1 MNSKQGINNNIT
13 YNKGAEH
20 INTLIDQIT
29 MASSRQSKPK
39 SQIQT
44 TTLLKNI
51 QKQSQAQVQHVQNK
65 EPVVIV
71 ISDSDDEGEVQQK
84 ASESNLTFD
93 QKNSE
98 NQTIQA
104 NQVNQSTSNCKSNDQ
119 AVVATD
125 KIESVLKNVQ
135 SQNEQS
141 SIDNE
146 IWAEFKRR
154 QEVIKGQQKVSAQQD
169 MIKSSIN
176 TAQDSSVL
184 QNINSG
190 ISHSISE
197 ENQLSSHQQDQIQQ
211 NDNLNKKLSDR
222 LAKKREQLMTELMQ
236 KKQTTQ
242 EILSR
247 TLPLTQLEQQQLGN
261 EQSLSIS
268 QMNPEVQINSNNLPS
283 VTDKNQITEVL
294 PLRKTAQDY
303 LREGVSKYLI
313 LPRDVCYKCKTGEKL
328 QQKSFVNPYSLE
340 PPILKECISCQLQS
354 VDLFNQC
361 QMKLGSLA
369 IIGVPQL
376 GKDFQI
382 HTLQFEVNALVL
394 LPNEKIQIRCIKLGS
409 KFEYE
414 CEFPPGYSVKVN
426 NRKRTDVPPRNSMM
440 AGRRRDFPFDIQ
452 DELNKKNTYQKIEFH
467 SSPYEKYNDCKFI
480 FGIFRAFDIE
490 NEDID
495 VIVSQLYF
503 VQKSL
508 GALITVRSFE
518 ENLIHT
524 ESIRTKCQYLSSN
537 TIRFPGR
544 GKLCTHFQC
553 FDLGTYLTMNKKSLQ
568 FKCPVCNKRA
578 VELYH
583 DLFFKEI
590 LDTLTQDELTQDNPI
605 LIESDLKLKT
615 QNRILNWDFE
625 EYKFLEQVEKVNE
638 NYRKVT
644 IIQQNAFNLPEV
656 QKAAQAN
663 SKSNNESSIEVIEI
677 DDTPLKTKNLKGQ
690 KNKLL
695 EKKNEKVQ
703 DSLLGKRQAPIN
715 SKALNFIDPNKR
727 INSAFQK
734 VDTSQ
739 HRLEKDLKPQ
749 QLLLSQAQKEKQAI
763 LNKFNSP
770 NSSKDLSLDDV
781 ISKSFS
787 VLSSRDQS
795 HNFVSQNQLAIPLNS
810 DFKESQLLQTPQ
822 DLLERSKLRKAKL
835 GSYSNL
841 SSRSFNYAGN
851 MQQPQ
856 DLVHEIEQII
866 QKQQN
871 E

>member
-1 MNSKQGINNNIT
+1 MQAINNKIAQNR
-13 YNKGAEH
+13 GASH
-20 INTLIDQIT
+20 SNTLIDQNNI
-29 MASSRQSKPK
+29 PD
-39 SQIQT
+39 
-44 TTLLKNI
+44 TLLKNI
-51 QKQSQAQVQHVQNK
+51 NKQSQAQVQHVQNK
-65 EPVVIV
+65 EPVIIV

-84 ASESNLTFD
+84 ASESNLKFG
-93 QKNSE
+93 QKNSQ
-98 NQTIQA
+98 NQTSPIIL
-104 NQVNQSTSNCKSNDQ
+104 VNQSANNCKSNEEVS
-119 AVVATD
+119 AENY
-125 KIESVLKNVQ
+125 KNESLLQNAQ
-135 SQNEQS
+135 GQNEQS

-146 IWAEFKRR
+146 ILAEFKRR
-154 QEVIKGQQKVSAQQD
+154 QEVIKGQQKVPTQED
-169 MIKSSIN
+169 MIKSSIS
-176 TAQDSSVL
+176 TEQELTIVS
-184 QNINSG
+184 NIHSG
-190 ISHSISE
+190 ISHSVSE
-197 ENQLSSHQQDQIQQ
+197 ETRLKSHQQDQTQQ
-211 NDNLNKKLSDR
+211 NDDISKNVSDR
-222 LAKKREQLMTELMQ
+222 LAQKREQFVIEL
-236 KKQTTQ
+236 
-242 EILSR
+242 IDS
-247 TLPLTQLEQQQLGN
+247 N
-261 EQSLSIS
+261 CIQSI
-268 QMNPEVQINSNNLPS
+268 
-283 VTDKNQITEVL
+283 TDKNQIAEVL
-294 PLRKTAQDY
+294 PKKKSTQDY
-303 LREGVSKYLI
+303 LREGVFKYLI
-313 LPRDVCYKCKTGEKL
+313 LPRDVCYKCQSGEKF

-340 PPILKECISCQLQS
+340 PSILKECIICQLQS

-369 IIGVPQL
+369 IIGVPLL
-376 GKDFQI
+376 GKDSQM
-382 HTLQFEVNALVL
+382 HTLQFEVNASVL